1 MNMCLQTK
9 SDQRATPRTI
19 LRYLDDH
26 FSGHDFAVNEGDV
39 FTAYQNYCVNTSSK
53 KTKFVPDIVAKYLNT
68 VTTSHETFF
77 DTVPPV
83 SLVQQSVGT
92 SEPQFKKQEE
102 VSRVEY
108 IENNDPFFED
118 IGPLPKYST
127 DCPGDQE
134 TRMVMANDSSV
145 KYFAYHPIEETP
157 SEKVESVKPTE
168 SSGGEVVP
176 RSVNRLCSY
185 FSDRVSPVTKAGSV
199 VTTPTNSQSIKNYKI
214 SRREMSKEDE
224 RDTELSQSKSHSQS
238 KKDNK
243 DNKSVTNHRKNNL
256 FIDYNLFNQN
266 ESIDGIRSRINTL
279 SSNFKDLRYVNS
291 YYNDSESSNETSE
304 EGSAKPQTKSPK
316 MRPGLIVNI
325 RNRSQSSIINKSY
338 FVNSH

>member
-19 LRYLDDH
+19 LRYLGDH
-26 FSGHDFAVNEGDV
+26 FSANDFIVNESDV

-68 VTTSHETFF
+68 VATSPETFF

-83 SLVQQSVGT
+83 SLIQQPVVT
-92 SEPQFKKQEE
+92 SETQFKKQEE
-102 VSRVEY
+102 MSRVEY

-127 DCPGDQE
+127 DCARDQE
-134 TRMVMANDSSV
+134 TRMVVANDSSV
-145 KYFAYHPIEETP
+145 KYFAYHPIDETP
-157 SEKVESVKPTE
+157 SEKVESVKPSE
-168 SSGGEVVP
+168 SNGSDVVP

-185 FSDRVSPVTKAGSV
+185 FSDRVSPVSKAGSV
-199 VTTPTNSQSIKNYKI
+199 ATTPTNSQSVKNYKI

-224 RDTELSQSKSHSQS
+224 RDTELSQSKSKSQS
-238 KKDNK
+238 NK
-243 DNKSVTNHRKNNL
+243 DNKSVTNLRKNNL

-304 EGSAKPQTKSPK
+304 EGNVKLQPKSPK